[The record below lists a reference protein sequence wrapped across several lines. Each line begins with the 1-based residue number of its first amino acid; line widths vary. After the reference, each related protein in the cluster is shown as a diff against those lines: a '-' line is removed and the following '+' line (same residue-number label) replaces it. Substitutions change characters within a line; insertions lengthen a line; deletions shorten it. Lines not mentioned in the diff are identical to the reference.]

1 MSTIGKKRR
10 HPTTSS
16 PNDSDEDNS
25 EQLQN
30 SASQLSNKRRGSVA
44 ADFAPH
50 RLIFSERQQM
60 AVLKQL
66 TAGEESN
73 PGSQSPS
80 SITPQ
85 PRPSK
90 INRRNEHGETI
101 VHIAARK
108 GDIKQLRKVLKAG
121 ANVNEGDNAG
131 WTPLHE
137 AVTKNQFKA
146 ARLLLKSGA
155 NANAPGPEGQTPI
168 VDAVLNNNTMM
179 VELLLNYSADPSAVD
194 STRLNETM
202 LSIIKGETSV
212 LDSSDNENDDES
224 ISSLSSLTSD
234 EDCEQDDKQN
244 FHSTLVEKLDK
255 NLSQRS
261 KFAKIQ
267 RKPLGRFRPRSSQS
281 SDSSSYSKPRTASGN
296 NETSS
301 GKNPYDFDSE
311 EDNEMRKSTNETR
324 DENKKKT
331 VRKQESL
338 KKRANSGSS
347 IPSSESL
354 NIKKRSKK
362 IDLFKEQ
369 QKFQSTS
376 DDEQLQ
382 IYRVPPLKIVL
393 ARAVLHK
400 TSDIES
406 LNLSNMDNNNLTVD
420 TSSMPI
426 IEHSK
431 KLLSSMSSSIPVT
444 SSENTEKSQNIKEH
458 ENEDEILKLNR
469 HRNSS
474 HISNLEQAKRIP
486 SSLSQSQSPQSI
498 ISTLLDKVIT
508 EIETTNDQ
516 QLNSLPIIEDDQM
529 EVDDDDDDDNDENED
544 DDDDDKERSTAKT
557 SSSSSSSSSS
567 KRDLKPT
574 TRTLRSHARAK
585 VNSLTLIQSSSNTY
599 NNVRRV
605 SSRRRAL
612 EKKSLLSAN
621 ENEKKRKSLSE
632 RSKKDKDN
640 TATNDDIH
648 TSSYSDD
655 QTTENTNTEKL
666 SHTVAS
672 QHDDAS
678 SCSSTGAG
686 DGSSTSSS
694 MTNNKQSNTNP
705 DIDTLPPNKRRLRER
720 NAVISNTSLPSSL
733 TNDASNN
740 SNSTTITDN
749 SLTETITTREIPI
762 NSIKQFLEIRQQ
774 IDKRHETMLHEFVL
788 PKVPKDF
795 SDTTMAKK
803 SYLIAPP
810 SSSYS
815 ITTPASIGIKRLT
828 SPLDLDTHL
837 ADVFTKQEDERY
849 KMKLRHQVE
858 RDKLILSHEQ
868 EVLRL
873 YGNATRSS
881 VNQDTPLSYCSLLKD
896 NEVYNNPSISLPEKF
911 ISNDCTNTE
920 LGKRGK
926 HRWNGRSFIKWLE
939 DSNLKYKRLSCELN
953 ERQRLEV
960 DTLYSIQR
968 MVWLK
973 HLPKESANLSSS
985 SSSGRTSCL
994 LTERYLPKVEI
1005 NLNFWTNWE
1014 TSPF

>member
-25 EQLQN
+25 EQPSN
-30 SASQLSNKRRGSVA
+30 STSQLSNKRRGSVA

-50 RLIFSERQQM
+50 RLIVSERQQM

-73 PGSQSPS
+73 PESQSPS

-121 ANVNEGDNAG
+121 ANVNERDNAG

-137 AVTKNQFKA
+137 AVTKDQFKA

-168 VDAVLNNNTMM
+168 VDAVLNSNNMM
-179 VELLLNYSADPSAVD
+179 VELLLNYSADSSAVD
-194 STRLNETM
+194 STGLNETM
-202 LSIIKGETSV
+202 LNIIKGETSV
-212 LDSSDNENDDES
+212 IDSSDNENDDES
-224 ISSLSSLTSD
+224 ISSLSPLTSD
-234 EDCEQDDKQN
+234 DDCEQHDKQN

-267 RKPLGRFRPRSSQS
+267 RKPLDRFRARSSQS
-281 SDSSSYSKPRTASGN
+281 SDSSTYSKTRTASGN

-311 EDNEMRKSTNETR
+311 EDNEMCESTNETH

-331 VRKQESL
+331 VRKQERS

-347 IPSSESL
+347 IPS
-354 NIKKRSKK
+354 K
-362 IDLFKEQ
+362 Q
-369 QKFQSTS
+369 QKFRSTS

-393 ARAVLHK
+393 ARAILHK
-400 TSDIES
+400 TSDTESRKIVS
-406 LNLSNMDNNNLTVD
+406 LNLSNMDNNNLTID
-420 TSSMPI
+420 TSSMPM
-426 IEHSK
+426 IEHNK
-431 KLLSSMSSSIPVT
+431 KLLSSMSSSIPIT
-444 SSENTEKSQNIKEH
+444 SSENTETSQNIKEH
-458 ENEDEILKLNR
+458 EHEDEIIKLNR

-474 HISNLEQAKRIP
+474 HISNLEQAKKTP
-486 SSLSQSQSPQSI
+486 PSLSQSQSPRSI
-498 ISTLLDKVIT
+498 ISTLLDKVIA

-529 EVDDDDDDDNDENED
+529 EVDDDDDDNDEND
-544 DDDDDKERSTAKT
+544 DDDDDDNERSTAKT

-655 QTTENTNTEKL
+655 QTTENTNAEKL

-720 NAVISNTSLPSSL
+720 NTVISSTSLPSSL

-740 SNSTTITDN
+740 SNSTTIAD
-749 SLTETITTREIPI
+749 SSPTETITTREIPI

-985 SSSGRTSCL
+985 SSSGRIGCL

-1005 NLNFWTNWE
+1005 NPNFWTNCE